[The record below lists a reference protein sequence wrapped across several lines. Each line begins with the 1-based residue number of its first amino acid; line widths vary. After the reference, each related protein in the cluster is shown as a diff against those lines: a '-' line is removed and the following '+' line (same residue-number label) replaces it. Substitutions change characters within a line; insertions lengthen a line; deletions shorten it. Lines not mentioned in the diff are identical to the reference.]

1 MVRFALNVY
10 GRFTLNYLVRNV
22 DNLLVGWRF
31 NAQSLGFYKKAY
43 DLFSFS
49 AFVQNL
55 TTVGVSALSR
65 LQNERQRYE
74 RHLLNAMS
82 LAAFVG
88 MGFGAVL
95 TLVGPDVIRVLLG
108 PRWEPAGRIFVFF
121 GPGVGAMFLYGIH
134 GWIHLSIGR
143 PDRWFRWGIIEL
155 VVTCA
160 AFIIGLWWGPAGVAL
175 ASSVAMWCLLIPALW
190 YAAQPIDIGV
200 SKMIAAIWRYVV
212 ASVIAG
218 IATAIISGSAV
229 PSASVLVATAH
240 VAQAMTLFTI
250 VYVVS
255 VIALHRSLA
264 PLQQIS
270 DLLRLAM
277 PGGRRATADAIAVG
291 DAI

>member
-1 MVRFALNVY
+1 VY

-49 AFVQNL
+49 AFIQNL

-65 LQNERQRYE
+65 LRNDRERYE

-88 MGFGAVL
+88 MGLGAVL

-143 PDRWFRWGIIEL
+143 PDRWFKWGIVEL
-155 VVTCA
+155 LVTCA
-160 AFIIGLWWGPAGVAL
+160 SFVVGLWWGPAGVAM
-175 ASSVAMWCLLIPALW
+175 ASSLAIWLLLIPALS
-190 YAAQPIDIGV
+190 YAAKPIPIGAGQ
-200 SKMIAAIWRYVV
+200 MIAPIWRYAL
-212 ASVIAG
+212 ASVLAG
-218 IATAIISGSAV
+218 FAAAAISGASV
-229 PSASVLVATAH
+229 PSATVLVATGH
-240 VAQAMTLFTI
+240 IAQTI
-250 VYVVS
+250 AIFGICYVGV
-255 VIALHRSLA
+255 VVALHRSFA
-264 PLQQIS
+264 PVQQIT
-270 DLLRLAM
+270 DLLRLAIM
-277 PGGRRATADAIAVG
+277 GGKRPTSDVIVVG
-291 DAI
+291 DAV